1 MKATNRFA
9 IMAAVTAMTVGAPS
23 LRADD
28 LQQKAKI
35 GDTEAQVNVD
45 VNKNKEAGRYTATE
59 SRYERHMGVS
69 DAHKAS
75 SIVGMKIKNHAGE
88 TLGDIQDLVVD
99 MQSGRI
105 SYAVLGVGGF
115 LGVGEKYIAVPPSA
129 FAIGADEKTL
139 VLNADKAKI
148 QAAPGFV
155 KNNWPD
161 FRNPDF
167 GGAGFWDLHRD
178 SSVGGS
184 SGVTTGTDRS
194 STSRDLN
201 KLDKADRDLNKSS
214 SDRLNP

>member
-9 IMAAVTAMTVGAPS
+9 IMAAVAAMTVGAPS
-23 LRADD
+23 LRGDD

-45 VNKNKEAGRYTATE
+45 VNKDKDAGRYTATD
-59 SRYERHMGVS
+59 SRHTGVS

-99 MQSGRI
+99 MQSGKI

-129 FAIGADEKTL
+129 FTIGADEKAL

-148 QAAPGFV
+148 QAAPGFL
-155 KNNWPD
+155 KTNWPD

-167 GGAGFWDLHRD
+167 GGASFWDIHRET
-178 SSVGGS
+178 SVGGS
-184 SGVTTGTDRS
+184 TDVTTGTDKS
-194 STSRDLN
+194 SSSRDPK
-201 KLDKADRDLNKSS
+201 KLDKD
-214 SDRLNP
+214 